1 MSKRTRKRRSRKRN
15 KANKGRRPCARH

>member
-1 MSKRTRKRRSRKRN
+1 MSKRTRKRRGRKRN